1 MMSFSYDAVSPPSS
15 QPAPW
20 YSRLTPP
27 MIAPH
32 TAISDS

>member
-1 MMSFSYDAVSPPSS
+1 MISFSYEAVSPPSS

-27 MIAPH
+27 ITAPH